1 MANQQGIIRNIYHLL
16 SEIRYIS
23 SEKKLRDSLLFNYI
37 MKHYHKYRET
47 DQQLCKAREEMKF
60 MSETYLCYLR
70 SQRRY
75 EEIYNQYHGKG
86 ERSVKETADMLGF
99 KLPHDPK

>member
-1 MANQQGIIRNIYHLL
+1 MATQQGIIRNLYHLL

-23 SEKKLRDSLLFNYI
+23 SEKHLRDSLLFNYV
-37 MKHYHKYRET
+37 MKQFRKYKET

-60 MSETYLCYLR
+60 LSETYLCYLR

-75 EEIYNQYHGKG
+75 EEIHNQYHAKG
-86 ERSVKETADMLGF
+86 ERSVKETADMVGF

>member
-1 MANQQGIIRNIYHLL
+1 MSQGVVRTLRQL
-16 SEIRYIS
+16 VSEIRHIS
-23 SEKKLRDSLLFNYI
+23 SENKLQDSLLVKYI
-37 MKHYHKYRET
+37 IMQFHKYKET
-47 DQQLCKAREEMKF
+47 DQQLCKAQEEMKF
-60 MSETYLCYLR
+60 LVSSYLCYLR

-75 EEIYNQYHGKG
+75 EEIHSQYHTKG